1 MRSPFLWQKRTPWH
15 VWLRLYVNALLKKE
29 KALNCL
35 RALYSVVPGAGIE
48 PARCHHRGILS
59 PVRLPIPP
67 SRQRKTAIMTEFESE
82 INSFR
87 IIL

>member
-1 MRSPFLWQKRTPWH
+1 MKFFLCVLGGGA
-15 VWLRLYVNALLKKE
+15 VWIDSADAKE
-29 KALNCL
+29 IRPSSL
-35 RALYSVVPGAGIE
+35 RALYLLVPGAGIE

-67 SRQRKTAIMTEFESE
+67 SRRRKTAIMTEFVQES
-82 INSFR
+82 NTHR

>member
-1 MRSPFLWQKRTPWH
+1 MKFFLC
-15 VWLRLYVNALLKKE
+15 VLGGGGVGGCLL
-29 KALNCL
+29 L
-35 RALYSVVPGAGIE
+35 RALYLLVPGAGIE

-67 SRQRKTAIMTEFESE
+67 SRRRKTAIMTEFVQES
-82 INSFR
+82 NTHR